1 MKTWHS
7 RYYKLLL
14 LVPLALALLSA
25 LVLINFYKQTNSF
38 VRKDITLTGGTS
50 ITVYNVTDM
59 KRLSSWLSER
69 VEDFSLREIS
79 DLRTG
84 KQIAFVVEANMD
96 AEKLKALLEEYLGY
110 TLDEKNS
117 SIEFTGSALSES
129 FYKQLRIALII
140 AFLLM
145 ASVVF
150 IIFRSPAPSLAVVL
164 SALLDMLMTLAAFN
178 LLGMKISTAG
188 IVAFLMLIGYSV
200 DTDILLTTRV
210 LREKRGSIDARLLSA
225 FKTGITMTLTS
236 IAAVIVALL
245 ITSHFSN
252 VLQQI
257 FTVLALGLGFDLI
270 NTWLTNAGLL
280 RWYCERHKLD

>member
-25 LVLINFYKQTNSF
+25 IVLINFYKQTNSF
-38 VRKDITLTGGTS
+38 IRKDITLTGGTS
-50 ITVYNVTDM
+50 ITVYNVTDI
-59 KRLSSWLSER
+59 KKLSSWLRKR

-110 TLDEKNS
+110 VLDDENS

-164 SALLDMLMTLAAFN
+164 SAMLDMLMTLAAVN

-210 LREKRGSIDARLLSA
+210 LREKHGSIDTRLLSA

-236 IAAVIVALL
+236 IAAIIVALL

-252 VLQQI
+252 VLRQI
-257 FTVLALGLGFDLI
+257 FTVLALGLSFDLI

>member
-59 KRLSSWLSER
+59 KRLGSWLSER

-200 DTDILLTTRV
+200 DTDILLTTHV